1 LAHGYNGD
9 STVLSYTDR
18 GRATDSSGNVLK
30 SYTGS
35 KTDIAHGAKY
45 KVRNNIAI

>member
-1 LAHGYNGD
+1 LAHGYSGD
-9 STVLSYTDR
+9 STILSYADR
-18 GRATDSSGNVLK
+18 GRAKDSSGNVLK

-35 KTDIAHGAKY
+35 KQDIAHGAKY